1 MAAVKKSAKISSRNS
16 PSQRAVREKKF
27 VELARVDDSSR
38 PERSSSPRR
47 RKLVEQKSPDK
58 KPQTLTSTT
67 KKPLSPAASMEEL
80 MARKESKFFVPRRG
94 EILKGTVTEATS
106 RLVLLD
112 IGAKTEGLVI
122 DKEFDEVRDFAKT
135 LAVGDE
141 INAYVLSPENDR
153 GQILL
158 SLRTAAGDWMW
169 QKIRQWQKVG
179 EIIEVRGLETNRGGL
194 VARIDSLD
202 LYGFI
207 PTSQLSPSLSAKM
220 DDLINRL
227 IKVKIIEVDRQ
238 NNRLIFSERHVSQA
252 DEIAAQKLALQEV
265 KPGDKFTGQVSGVT
279 DFGAFV
285 KVKIGEHDIEGLI
298 HISELSWDKVPAAAD
313 IVKPGQEVE
322 VSVVDVN
329 PDTGKVGLSL
339 KRLAG
344 DPWQGIEDRYPAGKK
359 MEGTIA
365 KIASFGAIV
374 QLEPGVSGLLHISK
388 IPAAK
393 EPAVGDKLEVIV
405 EDLDRSRRRLS
416 LGMAAAEIPAI
427 YR

>member
-1 MAAVKKSAKISSRNS
+1 
-16 PSQRAVREKKF
+16 
-27 VELARVDDSSR
+27 
-38 PERSSSPRR
+38 
-47 RKLVEQKSPDK
+47 
-58 KPQTLTSTT
+58 
-67 KKPLSPAASMEEL
+67 MEEL
-80 MARKESKFFVPRRG
+80 MSRKESKFFVPRRG
-94 EILKGTVTEATS
+94 EILKGTVTEVTS

-112 IGAKTEGLVI
+112 IGAKTEGLVV
-122 DKEFDEVRDFAKT
+122 DREFDESRDFAKT
-135 LAVGDE
+135 LSVGDE
-141 INAYVLSPENDR
+141 ISAYVLSPENDR

-158 SLRTAAGDWMW
+158 SLRTAAADWMW

-179 EIIEVRGLETNRGGL
+179 EIIEVRGLEVNRGGL

-207 PTSQLSPSLSAKM
+207 PTSQLSAPLSSKL
-220 DDLINRL
+220 DDLVNRML
-227 IKVKIIEVDRQ
+227 KVKIIEVDRQ

-252 DEIAAQKLALQEV
+252 GEIAAQKQALEKV
-265 KPGDKFTGQVSGVT
+265 KPGEKFKGVVAGVT

-285 KVKIGEHDIEGLI
+285 KVNIDGHDIEGLI
-298 HISELSWDKVPAAAD
+298 HISELSWDKVPSAGD
-313 IVKPGQEVE
+313 LVKEGQEVE
-322 VSVVDVN
+322 VSVIDVN
-329 PDTGKVGLSL
+329 PGAGKVGFSL

-344 DPWQGIEDRYPAGKK
+344 DPWQGIEERYPAGRK

-393 EPAVGDKLEVIV
+393 EPQVGDKLEVVI
-405 EDLDRSRRRLS
+405 EDLDRARRRLS
-416 LGMAAAEIPAI
+416 LGLAAEEIPVI